1 MTSWSD
7 AKWIK
12 AEALRR
18 WESGR
23 ILRAL
28 LTQDDLFPLRLTL
41 KRPSSGEVNQHFAQ
55 IAAWLN
61 ELREQSKTE
70 RGFGYELVEKEIR
83 HRQSGRNIL
92 FTHAIIPT
100 EQDAIKLLK
109 KETEAGL
116 FLSLAEQIMRSW
128 PQLKSWLE
136 KHPNKVLAH
145 ANDWAGI
152 LAVLKWFEEHPNCGL
167 YLRQLDIKGIDTKF
181 IEQRKG
187 LLQELLDLVLPDTA
201 IRAAGAGFEQR
212 YGLRTKPTLL
222 RMRLLDKKHFVQGL
236 SDLTLPL
243 EQFAQFSPLA
253 AKVFITENE
262 INGLSFPDVS
272 DSVVIFGLG
281 YGVDILKDVP
291 WLREKEIYYWGDLD
305 THGFAILDQVRSFL
319 PQTKSILMDEMVLQ
333 EHRTLFS
340 VEKKQFYGKLTRL
353 TTEEAK
359 VFYSLQNNVWGSG
372 VRLEQERIAFTW
384 VKRALGEN
392 CIYLGEEGS
401 GY

>member
-12 AEALRR
+12 AEVLRR

-28 LTQDDLFPLRLTL
+28 LTQEDLFPLRLTL
-41 KRPSSGEVNQHFAQ
+41 KKPSSSEVNQHFAQ

-83 HRQSGRNIL
+83 HRQSGRNSF

-100 EQDAIKLLK
+100 MQDAIKLLK
-109 KETEAGL
+109 KEAEAAR
-116 FLSLAEQIMRSW
+116 FLSLTERI
-128 PQLKSWLE
+128 LKMQPELRPWLE
-136 KHPNKVLAH
+136 KHPNKVLVYAE
-145 ANDWAGI
+145 DWTGI
-152 LAVLKWFEEHPNCGL
+152 LAALDWFSEHPNCGL

-201 IRAAGAGFEQR
+201 IRAEGACFEQR
-212 YGLRTKPTLL
+212 YGLRTKPTLV
-222 RMRLLDKKHFVQGL
+222 RMRLLDKRHFVQSI

-243 EQFAQFSPLA
+243 EQFTQFSPLA
-253 AKVFITENE
+253 TKVFITENE
-262 INGLSFPDVS
+262 INGLCFPDVS
-272 DSVVIFGLG
+272 DSLVIFGLG
-281 YGVDILKDVP
+281 YGVDMLKDVS

-305 THGFAILDQVRSFL
+305 THGFAMLDQVRSFL
-319 PQTKSILMDEMVLQ
+319 PQTKSMLMDETVLQ

-384 VKRALGEN
+384 VKRALGIDE
-392 CIYLGEEGS
+392 IRTGKS
-401 GY
+401 DS